1 MKPYFSTESNRYA
14 QAIKVSVP
22 KTSTSLAIYIN
33 ASQPYRLSGVLGKF
47 AANASGAVTIKVIRA
62 GQEFSVFSQNFS
74 SAGNFFV
81 SDINVWLGVN
91 ARNALNNLSASNP
104 GTDVVVI
111 DNQSNQD
118 LTCVVDFIY

>member
-1 MKPYFSTESNRYA
+1 MQPSRPTESNSYA

-22 KTSTSLAIYIN
+22 KTSTSGAIYIN
-33 ASQPYRLSGVLGKF
+33 ALQPYRLSGVLGKF
-47 AANASGAVTIKVIRA
+47 AANASGTVTVKVIRS

-74 SAGNFFV
+74 SSGNFVV

-91 ARNALNNLSASNP
+91 ARNALNNLSASKP